1 MTLLNNASNGDY
13 SILRNLVNA
22 IAVCDNSISK
32 NKLTTICGAG
42 ITFSA
47 PEKLDK
53 KHINDTL
60 NTWQKFGLIRIQE
73 DVVTIPKEYLERAF
87 KKNRFNEQAFKL
99 LLIDI
104 LYLPEN
110 NKDFWSNEGGGSDD
124 FTRGS
129 TYLFARDIFN
139 PNFQTNEGDVN
150 IILNG
155 NRRSALIKWMY
166 ALGLM
171 NSANVAD
178 PSILIKSFISNDTSS
193 AEYKISDFVSKLA
206 SRYPVLDSGSY
217 RNSLEKKLTGSTYKL
232 LDQNQLS
239 ISLSLA
245 LKRVRNQGLIELI
258 PKADSS
264 KITLTEKG
272 SKVGPSFSHI
282 KILGSVKR

>member
-13 SILRNLVNA
+13 SILRNLVKI
-22 IAVCDNSISK
+22 IAAYDNSISK
-32 NKLTTICGAG
+32 NKLTSICGEG
-42 ITFSA
+42 IVFA
-47 PEKLDK
+47 AQKKLDK
-53 KHINDTL
+53 KYINDTL
-60 NTWQKFGLIRIQE
+60 STWQKFGLIVVQE
-73 DVVTIPKEYLERAF
+73 DVVTIPKEYLEAAF
-87 KKNRFNEQAFKL
+87 KKNIFNEQAFKL
-99 LLIDI
+99 LLINI

-129 TYLFARDIFN
+129 VYLFARDIFN
-139 PNFQTNEGDVN
+139 PNFQTNEGDLN

-155 NRRSALIKWMY
+155 NRRSALIRWMY

-178 PSILIKSFISNDTSS
+178 PTILLKSFISNEISS
-193 AEYKISDFVSKLA
+193 AEYNITDFISELA
-206 SRYPVLDSGSY
+206 DRYPVLDSGSY
-217 RNSLEKKLTGSTYKL
+217 RKSLEEKLTGPTYKL

-245 LKRVRNQGLIELI
+245 LKRARNQGLIELI
-258 PKADSS
+258 NKADSS

-272 SKVGPSFSHI
+272 SKVGSSFSHI
-282 KILGSVKR
+282 KVLRSVKR

>member
-13 SILRNLVNA
+13 SILRNLVKV
-22 IAVCDNSISK
+22 IAVHDNLVSK
-32 NKLTTICGAG
+32 DKLTSVCGEG
-42 ITFSA
+42 ITFA
-47 PEKLDK
+47 PQKKIEK
-53 KHINDTL
+53 KHIHDTL
-60 NTWQKFGLIRIQE
+60 NTWQKFGLLQVQE
-73 DVVTIPKEYLERAF
+73 DLVTIPIAYLEKAF
-87 KKNRFNEQAFKL
+87 KKNKFNEQAFKL

-129 TYLFARDIFN
+129 TYLFARDVFN
-139 PNFQTNEGDVN
+139 PNFKTNEGDVN

-155 NRRSALIKWMY
+155 NRRSALIRWMY

-171 NSANVAD
+171 NSANVVD
-178 PSILIKSFISNDTSS
+178 PTILIKSFISNDISS

-206 SRYPVLDSGSY
+206 FRYPVLDSGSY
-217 RNSLEKKLTGSTYKL
+217 RKSLEEKLTGSTYKL

-245 LKRVRNQGLIELI
+245 LKRGRNQGLIELFS
-258 PKADSS
+258 KADSS
-264 KITLTEKG
+264 KIALTEKG

-282 KILGSVKR
+282 KVLGSVKR

>member
-1 MTLLNNASNGDY
+1 MTLLNNASDGDY
-13 SILRNLVNA
+13 SILRNLVKV
-22 IAVCDNSISK
+22 IAVYDNSVSK
-32 NKLTTICGAG
+32 DKLTSVCGG
-42 ITFSA
+42 DITFA
-47 PEKLDK
+47 AQKKLDK
-53 KHINDTL
+53 KHINHTL
-60 NTWQKFGLIRIQE
+60 STWQKFGLFLIQ
-73 DVVTIPKEYLERAF
+73 DNAVKIPKEYLQAAF
-87 KKNRFNEQAFKL
+87 EKNKFNEQAFKL

-124 FTRGS
+124 FTRAS
-129 TYLFARDIFN
+129 TYLLARDVFN
-139 PNFQTNEGDVN
+139 PNFQTNEGDLN

-178 PSILIKSFISNDTSS
+178 PTILLKSFISNERLS
-193 AEYKISDFVSKLA
+193 AEYRIIDFILELA
-206 SRYPVLDSGSY
+206 KRYPVLDSGSY
-217 RNSLEKKLTGSTYKL
+217 KKSLEEKLTGPTYKL

-258 PKADSS
+258 NKADSS
-264 KITLTEKG
+264 KITLTEQG

-282 KILGSVKR
+282 KVLGSVKR